1 MMQGPWSTLHFMKDL
16 TGVLQEAEAEISVVC
31 YYLCVAGS
39 DGKESACNGGDLGSI
54 PGSEDPLEQE
64 MATVATF
71 LELLLCISLL
81 SPDEEEQIEGR

>member
-1 MMQGPWSTLHFMKDL
+1 MGGCDINW
-16 TGVLQEAEAEISVVC
+16 VC
-31 YYLCVAGS
+31 PQLFGGFPGGS
-39 DGKESACNGGDLGSI
+39 DGEESACNGGDLGSI

-81 SPDEEEQIEGR
+81 SPDEKEQIEGR